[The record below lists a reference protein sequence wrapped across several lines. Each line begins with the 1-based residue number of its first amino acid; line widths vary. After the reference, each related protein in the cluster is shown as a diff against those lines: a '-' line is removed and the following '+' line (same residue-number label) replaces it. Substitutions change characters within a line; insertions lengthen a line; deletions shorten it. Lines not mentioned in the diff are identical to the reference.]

1 MEVKQEVQESTA
13 GPSSSR
19 TPRTSGSAKKRTI
32 ADRPKSPIVRKREGE
47 GEVKA
52 ESPEPELDEV
62 CIYHMP
68 L

>member
-19 TPRTSGSAKKRTI
+19 TLGASGSAKKRTI

-47 GEVKA
+47 VKA

-62 CIYHMP
+62 CIYHMLP
-68 L
+68 

>member
-1 MEVKQEVQESTA
+1 MEVKQEVWGSTA

-19 TPRTSGSAKKRTI
+19 TLGASGSARKRI
-32 ADRPKSPIVRKREGE
+32 MADRPKSPIVRKREGE

-62 CIYHMP
+62 CIYNMP

>member
-1 MEVKQEVQESTA
+1 MEVKQEVQDSTA

-19 TPRTSGSAKKRTI
+19 TPGVSGSAKKRSM
-32 ADRPKSPIVRKREGE
+32 ADRPKSPTARKWVGE